1 MDIEAIY
8 GAYLTQQD
16 SLRERDLN
24 VFHASGAGSCYRKQ
38 MYSYFDYPSDEK
50 DAKSYRI
57 LRLGTIVHKDVEE
70 ALIKY
75 EDNHVNVTDV
85 KHSIYSEQKIK
96 LEDLHVVGTYDAGE
110 KIEDGDKVTFNL
122 YDLKTAAAYKWTTKF
137 GRKQN
142 RKPDSDKNYKLQLG
156 TYALGV
162 AKEHKP
168 DKINMYLVWY
178 NKNTSQMRE
187 QLISNEWIDKALVYW
202 TDLNEIL
209 EDTRNYSEG
218 NGRHRFDD
226 ELTPEITHGVP
237 FQDWECRY
245 CQFYSVCP
253 STLADKKPRF

>member
-85 KHSIYSEQKIK
+85 QHSIYSEQKIK

-187 QLISNEWIDKALVYW
+187 QLVSNEWIDKALEYW